1 MPTQVCSLC
10 PCNCLR
16 AASGSQHHTQT
27 RWSFV
32 TASYFLSR
40 CIEGQWQNKDL
51 QHNSTLTC
59 GCPPSASY
67 FHLPEVMPSPR
78 LIWAKSAEREAESSV
93 LELVGAGA
101 GGGGGPGGGGAAPA
115 GGADGDL
122 APSVATGPCKRP
134 ARGKAIAQAPY
145 LLQ

>member
-1 MPTQVCSLC
+1 MRQ
-10 PCNCLR
+10 
-16 AASGSQHHTQT
+16 Q
-27 RWSFV
+27 
-32 TASYFLSR
+32 
-40 CIEGQWQNKDL
+40 QNKDL
-51 QHNSTLTC
+51 QHNSTLAR
-59 GCPPSASY
+59 GCPPSATY

-93 LELVGAGA
+93 LQLVGAGA

-122 APSVATGPCKRP
+122 APSVATGPCKRQ
-134 ARGKAIAQAPY
+134 ARGKAIAQGPY